1 MKILLSCIL
10 ATNLL
15 LANEIQNDNKI
26 FDLNSIE
33 DKKVKEYLNELQ
45 TNLPSTA
52 EIIYDYFSSKY
63 CDEKYYSKKS
73 FDVINEEMKNFAGTS
88 TQFGFLTANK
98 IINNNEYKKIISN
111 YKYINCGLGK
121 YEITLLNKKDQ

>member
-15 LANEIQNDNKI
+15 LANETQTDNKI
-26 FDLNSIE
+26 FDLNIIE
-33 DKKVKEYLNELQ
+33 DKKVKEHLNELQ

-52 EIIYDYFSSKY
+52 ETINDYFSSKY
-63 CDEKYYSKKS
+63 CDENYYSKKS
-73 FDVINEEMKNFAGTS
+73 IDVINEELKSFGAS
-88 TQFGFLTANK
+88 PQFGFLTAIK
-98 IINNNEYKKIISN
+98 TINNDEYKKIISN

-121 YEITLLNKKDQ
+121 YETTLLNKKDQ

>member
-15 LANEIQNDNKI
+15 LANETQIDNKI
-26 FDLNSIE
+26 FDLNIIE
-33 DKKVKEYLNELQ
+33 DKKVKEHLNELQ

-52 EIIYDYFSSKY
+52 ETINDYFSSKY
-63 CDEKYYSKKS
+63 CDENYYSKKS
-73 FDVINEEMKNFAGTS
+73 IDVINEELKSFGAS
-88 TQFGFLTANK
+88 PQLGFLTAIK
-98 IINNNEYKKIISN
+98 TINNDEYKKIISN

-121 YEITLLNKKDQ
+121 YETTLLNKKDQ

>member
-10 ATNLL
+10 VTNLL
-15 LANEIQNDNKI
+15 LANETQNDNEI
-26 FDLNSIE
+26 FDLNIIE
-33 DKKVKEYLNELQ
+33 DKKVKEHLNELQ

-63 CDEKYYSKKS
+63 CDENYYSKKS
-73 FDVINEEMKNFAGTS
+73 FDATNEELKKFGETQ
-88 TQFGFLTANK
+88 QFGFFTAIK

-121 YEITLLNKKDQ
+121 YETTLLNKKDQ

>member
-15 LANEIQNDNKI
+15 LANETQTDNKI
-26 FDLNSIE
+26 FDLNIIE
-33 DKKVKEYLNELQ
+33 DKKVKEHLNELQ

-52 EIIYDYFSSKY
+52 ETINDYFSSKY
-63 CDEKYYSKKS
+63 CDENYYSKKS
-73 FDVINEEMKNFAGTS
+73 IDVINEELKSFGAS
-88 TQFGFLTANK
+88 PQLGFLTAIK
-98 IINNNEYKKIISN
+98 TINNDEYKKIISN

-121 YEITLLNKKDQ
+121 YETTLLNKKDQ